1 MEKHCGRWNNPP
13 HEPAPQAE
21 EVAVPKERPII
32 DYRQPRPDPRYRE
45 LLRAFWWIAWFFV
58 AGVILSLI
66 ANLR

>member
-1 MEKHCGRWNNPP
+1 
-13 HEPAPQAE
+13 
-21 EVAVPKERPII
+21 VPKDRPII